1 MKLTILIYTINMSN
15 GYGYRQTSGGGGGG
29 LAMAAA
35 QVINGTVDTLFKNKV
50 YKSQAERNK
59 VLSQID
65 KLDNQQK
72 YVLAQQLQ
80 DAKDDNEKLAI
91 LSNYAATIKSDKK
104 TLITALIFLGGSVL
118 LFGVVYLIKVKRKP
132 L

>member
-1 MKLTILIYTINMSN
+1 MSN

-29 LAMAAA
+29 VGLGSVA
-35 QVINGTVDTLFKNKV
+35 QVITATIDSLFKNKV
-50 YKSQAERNK
+50 YKSQAEKNK